1 MTGENSNHTNPPS
14 TSLTSIQQPLP
25 SSSIDVSFFCEEEEQ
40 SMSEV
45 ATPKDAHEVERL
57 RSEIIAWL
65 ATIRPDGHPNL
76 APVWFLWEDPT
87 ILIFSQ
93 PNKQKLRNIGQNS
106 HVMLGLETEDRGDD
120 AVMIEGTA
128 TIIDDPTLTP
138 TLPAYAAKYGSNLEK
153 FGWTAE
159 EMAKAYTV
167 AIRITPTKFRRL
179 RAS

>member
-1 MTGENSNHTNPPS
+1 
-14 TSLTSIQQPLP
+14 LY
-25 SSSIDVSFFCEEEEQ
+25 FFCEEEEQ
-40 SMSEV
+40 SMSDV

-57 RSEIIAWL
+57 RGEIIGWL
-65 ATIRPDGHPNL
+65 ATTRPDGHPNL

-93 PNKQKLRNIGQNS
+93 PNKQKLHNIGQNP

-128 TIIDDPTLTP
+128 TLIDDPTITT
-138 TLPAYAAKYGSNLEK
+138 TLPAYAAKYGPNLEK
-153 FGWTAE
+153 LGWTAE
-159 EMAKAYTV
+159 GMAKAFTV

>member
-1 MTGENSNHTNPPS
+1 
-14 TSLTSIQQPLP
+14 
-25 SSSIDVSFFCEEEEQ
+25 
-40 SMSEV
+40 MSEV

-57 RSEIIAWL
+57 RREVIAWF
-65 ATIRPDGHPNL
+65 ATTRPDSHLNI

-93 PNKQKLRNIGQNS
+93 PHKQKLHNIAQNP

-120 AVMIEGTA
+120 AVMIEGVA

-138 TLPAYAAKYGSNLEK
+138 TLPAYAAKYGSNLAK
-153 FGWTAE
+153 LGWTAQ